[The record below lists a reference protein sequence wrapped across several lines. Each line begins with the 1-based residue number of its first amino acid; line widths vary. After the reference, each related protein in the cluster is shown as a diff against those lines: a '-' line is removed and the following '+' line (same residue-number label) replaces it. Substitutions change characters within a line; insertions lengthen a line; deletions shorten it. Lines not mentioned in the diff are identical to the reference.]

1 MTLRGLLR
9 PSLARRITGAYVAL
23 ILAVLL
29 GVAVYAVWL
38 TRSTYLDQVD
48 AQLTAEAAIVAA
60 EAADR
65 LGAPTADLQALAVR
79 VGAASGTRVTLIAP
93 DGTVLGDSAESPAQ
107 MENHADRP
115 EVAAALRG
123 GRGTDVRHSATVG
136 YDMLYV
142 AMPIASD
149 GRLLGVARAA
159 LPLVAVDRTTSSLAS
174 AVILALGGTAIAASA
189 LAVWLAR
196 TTTAPIMRLTSM
208 ARSMADGRFDARLW
222 LSSRDEVGE
231 LGRAF
236 DQMADRLQ
244 ETLGAITAERNRL
257 AVILEAVADGL
268 VIADRSGRILLL
280 NPGAERLLGV
290 GAERAIG
297 RPFIEVS
304 QDYELAALLERP
316 EGRSRLVDLGLPR
329 RHVRAASSLIPG
341 TDGQRLLLLQDVTAL
356 RQAETMRRDFAANV
370 SHELRTPLA
379 AIKAIV
385 ETLENGALDD
395 PPAARD
401 FLRRLHGE
409 ADALTELV
417 RELLELARIEAGRAR
432 VRPEPIDLE
441 PLLRSAAERL
451 SPLAQRAGIDLR
463 LDVPTGL
470 PRVHADGERVGQVVA
485 NLLHNAIKFT
495 PPGGRVTLRAR
506 ERSGELAIDV
516 VDTGVGIPPEH
527 LERVFERFYKT
538 DPSRSG
544 SGTGLGLAIAKH
556 LIQAH
561 GGRIW
566 AESDGSGGSTFT
578 FTLPLAGPRELAADR
593 IGMAWPSC

>member
-1 MTLRGLLR
+1 MY
-9 PSLARRITGAYVAL
+9 IAL

-38 TRSTYLDQVD
+38 TRSTYLAQVD
-48 AQLTAEAAIVAA
+48 AQLTAEAMIVAG
-60 EAADR
+60 EVADR
-65 LGAPTADLQALAVR
+65 PGEPTADVQALAAR
-79 VGAASGTRVTLIAP
+79 VGAASGTRVTLVAP
-93 DGTVLGDSAESPAQ
+93 DGSVLGDSAESPAQ

-115 EVAAALRG
+115 EVAAALEG
-123 GRGTDVRHSATVG
+123 ERGTDVRHSATVG

-142 AMPIASD
+142 AVPIVSD
-149 GRLLGVARAA
+149 GELLGVARAA
-159 LPLVAVDRTTSSLAS
+159 LPLLTVDQTISSLAS
-174 AVILALGGTAIAASA
+174 AVLLAIGGTAVAASA

-196 TTTAPIMRLTSM
+196 TTTAPIVRLTSM
-208 ARSMADGRFDARLW
+208 ARSMADGRFDARLG

-244 ETLGAITAERNRL
+244 ETLGTITAERNRL

-268 VIADRSGRILLL
+268 VIADRFGRTLLL

-290 GAERAIG
+290 SAERAVG
-297 RPFIEVS
+297 RPFVEVS
-304 QDYELAALLERP
+304 QDYELVTLLERP
-316 EGRSRLVDLGLPR
+316 DGRSQLVDLGLPR

-341 TDGQRLLLLQDVTAL
+341 TDGQRLLLLHDVTAL

-401 FLRRLHGE
+401 FLSRLHGE

-417 RELLELARIEAGRAR
+417 RELLELARVESGRSR
-432 VRPEPIDLE
+432 VRPEPVDLE
-441 PLLRSAAERL
+441 PLLRSAVERL
-451 SPLAQRAGIDLR
+451 SPLAQRAGVDLG
-463 LDVPTGL
+463 LDVPEGL
-470 PRVHADGERVGQVVA
+470 PRAFADGERVGQVVA
-485 NLLHNAIKFT
+485 NLLHNAVKFT
-495 PPGGRVTLRAR
+495 PPGGRVTVRAQ
-506 ERSGELAIDV
+506 ERSDELAISV
-516 VDTGVGIPPEH
+516 VDTGVGIPPDH
-527 LERVFERFYKT
+527 LERVFERFYKS

-556 LIQAH
+556 LVQAH

-578 FTLPLAGPRELAADR
+578 FTLPLAGRHGLDAER